1 MERTVI
7 GERVCVGRVCGEG
20 EGRRVG
26 RCAGRERGDAAGVS
40 CVVMALR
47 VSHIEYLKGL
57 LQVRRISNT
66 EPT

>member
-1 MERTVI
+1 MERTDV
-7 GERVCVGRVCGEG
+7 GESVVWGECVGG
-20 EGRRVG
+20 
-26 RCAGRERGDAAGVS
+26 ERGDAAGVS